1 MSPQVNEYGDMML
14 TEAAALR
21 VMAEPGRLELFETL
35 SQQGPLAADALGGL
49 LGTDPAATAGHLNEL
64 AGHGLVNES
73 AGTWSTLAKGVFFE
87 IPDDPETA
95 DAARALSTVMLGRS
109 VDLPRRW
116 IADDEPR
123 LELDW
128 ARASGMLNAGFSAT
142 ADELRTIQDQLEQ
155 VLAPY
160 TSRAESDVPAGAC
173 RVRVLT
179 YFLPSA
185 PSCE

>member
-1 MSPQVNEYGDMML
+1 
-14 TEAAALR
+14 
-21 VMAEPGRLELFETL
+21 
-35 SQQGPLAADALGGL
+35 
-49 LGTDPAATAGHLNEL
+49 
-64 AGHGLVNES
+64 
-73 AGTWSTLAKGVFFE
+73 
-87 IPDDPETA
+87 
-95 DAARALSTVMLGRS
+95 MLGRY

-116 IADDEPR
+116 ITDDEPR

-142 ADELRTIQDQLEQ
+142 TDELRTIQDQLEQ

-160 TSRAESDVPAGAC
+160 TSRAESDVPAGAR

-185 PSCE
+185 PS

>member
-1 MSPQVNEYGDMML
+1 VSPQVNEYGDVVL

-35 SQQGPLAADALGGL
+35 SRQGPLTAEALAAL
-49 LGTDPAATAGHLNEL
+49 LGTDPAETMGLLNEL
-64 AGHGLVNES
+64 AGHDLVSES
-73 AGTWSTLAKGVFFE
+73 GGTWSTVAKGVFFE

-95 DAARALSTVMLGRS
+95 DAARALSNVMLGRY
-109 VDLPRRW
+109 VDLPRHW
-116 IADDEPR
+116 IADDEPQ

-160 TSRAESDVPAGAC
+160 TSRAESDVPADAR
-173 RVRVLT
+173 RVRVLA

-185 PSCE
+185 PS

>member
-1 MSPQVNEYGDMML
+1 MTPQVNEYGDVVL

-35 SQQGPLAADALGGL
+35 SRQGPLTAGVLADL
-49 LGTDPAATAGHLNEL
+49 LGTDPPETLGRLNEL
-64 AGHGLVNES
+64 AGHGLVIDS
-73 AGTWSTLAKGVFFE
+73 GGTWSTVARGVFFE

-95 DAARALSTVMLGRS
+95 DAARALSNVMLGRN

-123 LELDW
+123 LDLDW

-142 ADELRTIQDQLEQ
+142 ADELRAIQDQLEQ

-160 TSRAESDVPAGAC
+160 TGRAESDLPAGAR

-185 PSCE
+185 